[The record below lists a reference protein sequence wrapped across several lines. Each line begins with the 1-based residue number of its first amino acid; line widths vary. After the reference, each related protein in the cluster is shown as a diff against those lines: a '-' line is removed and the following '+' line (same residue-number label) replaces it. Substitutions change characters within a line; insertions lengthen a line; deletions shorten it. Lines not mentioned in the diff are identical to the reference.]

1 MENKIKN
8 FEIIAELAQ
17 GFEGSSIIAKKLIR
31 SAKLSNADAIK
42 LQSVYSDE
50 LSIPGYEYHNFFKKL
65 ELNKKDWK
73 QISNCAKKNKIKLY
87 FDIFGKLSL
96 KLAESLNID
105 GIKIHPT
112 DLNNFELIN
121 QIRKSKIKKIFLGIG
136 GATLDEI
143 KKIVNILKKK
153 KLILLLGFQGYPTKS
168 EDNNLFRITLLK
180 KFFGKK
186 KFIQYGFAEH
196 DINKNIYQ
204 NNASMVAIGAGATYL
219 EKHFTIKHGNKP
231 LEDSESALYP
241 NEFKEYVEIM
251 KNSYSCYSTATNPN
265 NFIINNKEIKYKNN
279 ISRSLVAKF
288 RIKKGTKLT
297 KKMFDFKR
305 VAEKDSIKNF
315 SAIKNKIIKSSLEKN
330 KPLRKKFI

>member
-1 MENKIKN
+1 MANKLKN

-17 GFEGSSIIAKKLIR
+17 GYEGSTTIAKKLIK

-42 LQSVYSDE
+42 FQLVYSDE
-50 LSIPGYEYHNFFKKL
+50 LSIPGYKYHNFFQKL
-65 ELNKKDWK
+65 ELNKSDWK

-96 KLAESLNID
+96 KQADLLNSD

-112 DLNNFELIN
+112 DINNFELIY
-121 QIRKSKIKKIFLGIG
+121 QIRSSKIKKIFLGIG
-136 GATLDEI
+136 GATINEI
-143 KKIVNILKKK
+143 KKIVNILKNKN
-153 KLILLLGFQGYPTKS
+153 LILLLGIQGYPTKS

-180 KFFGKK
+180 KIFENKK
-186 KFIQYGFAEH
+186 NIQYGFAEH
-196 DINKNIYQ
+196 DINKNIHQ
-204 NNASMVAIGAGATYL
+204 NNASMVAVGAGATYL

-241 NEFKEYVEIM
+241 NEFKDYVKIM
-251 KNSYSCYSTATNPN
+251 KNSYICYSTATNLSG
-265 NFIINNKEIKYKNN
+265 FIVSNKEKKYKNN
-279 ISRSLVAKF
+279 ISRSLVSKF

-297 KKMFDFKR
+297 EKMFNLKR
-305 VAEKDSIKNF
+305 VAEKDSIKNY
-315 SAIKNKIIKSSLEKN
+315 SVIKDKIIKFSLEKN